1 MISSIQVF
9 HGLKRYQNDTQVF
22 VPRASEWSQTLVW
35 SIHWDD
41 NVPRKQSYVA
51 AVFCD
56 SKRKLEVR
64 MEVRWIEGR
73 GHGLVISWLR
83 FKWRKYYRRYYLH
96 TGGRAEKLRSAPDRL
111 HVLKLHLVE
120 LTEQVI
126 YLLKGD
132 MRSRAGRSGR
142 RGGITQDPARSDS
155 VKGGTRSEEKRGEVR
170 SQEQC
175 NLLNYDRHQTQII
188 PQ

>member
-1 MISSIQVF
+1 M
-9 HGLKRYQNDTQVF
+9 
-22 VPRASEWSQTLVW
+22 
-35 SIHWDD
+35 
-41 NVPRKQSYVA
+41 
-51 AVFCD
+51 
-56 SKRKLEVR
+56 
-64 MEVRWIEGR
+64 
-73 GHGLVISWLR
+73 ISWLR

-175 NLLNYDRHQTQII
+175 ISGDEEHRGGAQAGGQRGGGGVRERAGWCPAVL
-188 PQ
+188 

>member
-1 MISSIQVF
+1 M
-9 HGLKRYQNDTQVF
+9 
-22 VPRASEWSQTLVW
+22 
-35 SIHWDD
+35 
-41 NVPRKQSYVA
+41 
-51 AVFCD
+51 
-56 SKRKLEVR
+56 
-64 MEVRWIEGR
+64 
-73 GHGLVISWLR
+73 ISWLR

-142 RGGITQDPARSDS
+142 R
-155 VKGGTRSEEKRGEVR
+155 EEGREREREEGRRK
-170 SQEQC
+170 QT
-175 NLLNYDRHQTQII
+175 LNTY
-188 PQ
+188 